1 MIETHELTRRFGA
14 TLAVDRVTTT
24 VASHGLV
31 GFLGPNG
38 AGKTTTMRMLTGFLP
53 PSSGTAR
60 IAGYDVYDE
69 PHQVKARVG
78 YLPETPPLY
87 PELTVGEYLSFVA
100 EIRGVSRAE
109 RPRRI
114 GTVLEQ
120 TGLVGWERRRL
131 ASLSKGYRQRVG
143 LAQAI
148 VHDPRVLI
156 LDEPT
161 SGLDP
166 AQVVAVRALIR
177 ELAQQRTVVL
187 STHVLAEV
195 EALCDRILLVHR
207 GALVGDG
214 TVDELAEKIGQG
226 PWVELAVDGTGRDL
240 RAPLAA
246 LPEVGAVERLAPEE
260 GAALDRYKL
269 RGGAA
274 LEPAVAALAQREG
287 CAVRRLVRHRASL
300 ETVFLA
306 LIAETA

>member
-60 IAGYDVYDE
+60 VAGYDVYDE

-109 RPRRI
+109 RPGRI

-120 TGLVGWERRRL
+120 TVLVGWERRRL
-131 ASLSKGYRQRVG
+131 AALSKGYRQRVG

-177 ELAQQRTVVL
+177 QLAQQRTVVL

-214 TVDELAEKIGQG
+214 TVDALAEKIGQG
-226 PWVELAVDGTGRDL
+226 PWVELAVDGSGRDL
-240 RAPLAA
+240 RAALAA
-246 LPEVGAVERLAPEE
+246 LPEVRSVERLAPEQ
-260 GAALDRYKL
+260 GTLDRYQV
-269 RGGAA
+269 RGGAE
-274 LEPAVAALAQREG
+274 LEPALAALALREG

-306 LIAETA
+306 LIAEDT